1 MAKASSTET
10 SKEATIVNELGLHAR
25 SASQVARLA
34 AKARSSVWLCKG
46 DRKAD
51 ATSIMDVLTLECP
64 KGTKLVVLVEDPDD
78 TEILQQ
84 IVTLIESG
92 FGE

>member
-1 MAKASSTET
+1 MASRTET
-10 SKEATIVNELGLHAR
+10 SREATITNDLGLHAR
-25 SASQVARLA
+25 SAAQVARLA

-51 ATSIMDVLTLECP
+51 ASSIMDVLTLECP
-64 KGTKLVVLVEDPDD
+64 KGTKLVVLIEDPDD
-78 TEILQQ
+78 SDVLRQ